1 MTEFLPFIFGLLT
14 GAVVAILA
22 IAYRWREPG
31 EPVMATLVRPF
42 SGGGPGPRK

>member
-1 MTEFLPFIFGLLT
+1 MTEFLAFIL

-42 SGGGPGPRK
+42 SGGGPRPGTPK

>member
-1 MTEFLPFIFGLLT
+1 MTELLAFIL

-31 EPVMATLVRPF
+31 EPALMTIARPL
-42 SGGGPGPRK
+42 SGGGPRPGPPR

>member
-1 MTEFLPFIFGLLT
+1 MTEFLAFIL

-31 EPVMATLVRPF
+31 ESVMATLVRPF
-42 SGGGPGPRK
+42 SGGGPRPGTPK